1 MEDESWKRNHV
12 GGEIVEEES
21 WRKHGGRVMEEESW
35 RRSHG

>member
-21 WRKHGGRVMEEESW
+21 WRKHGGRVMEE
-35 RRSHG
+35 